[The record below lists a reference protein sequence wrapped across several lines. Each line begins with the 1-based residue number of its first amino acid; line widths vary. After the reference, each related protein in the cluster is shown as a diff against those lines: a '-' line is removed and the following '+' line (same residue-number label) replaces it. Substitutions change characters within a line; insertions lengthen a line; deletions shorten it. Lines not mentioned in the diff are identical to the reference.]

1 MSAKANIFFY
11 NIKTLCLL
19 FSLAWRNLWRHPR
32 RTLITVST
40 ISLGLVLAIFF
51 IGIGDGSHQAMVRQ
65 AISLG
70 EGHIT
75 VQPEDYV
82 ASPHNQLF
90 LAQGLDIKAKI
101 DALGLPVH
109 VAPRMALNSLASTAY
124 QSEGVRLLGLT
135 PEQDPFVQALIKNH
149 PVDGEA
155 LIADDAQGVWLGI
168 ALAKRLRVS
177 VGGKIVVVAG
187 RQNADALSHLFRVR
201 GVFKTGIEDLDRYL
215 MVSSLTAAHH
225 LVAES
230 PERVASAATRLALF
244 LESDDALMAQHAIV
258 TAAVRDAG
266 IAKAGE
272 TEIAVLPWQEI
283 MPDLVQFIAVDD
295 AGNYVFLTL
304 ILVLVIFGIVNTILM
319 SVLERTRE
327 FGLLCALGIRPAHL
341 WILVTV
347 ESLLLGLLASAIGW
361 ILGAGVHLWFATQ
374 GLDLSGMLS
383 AGTQVMG
390 TVMDPIIYAQLSMDR
405 VVQLT
410 VIVIGATLLSGL
422 YPAFKAARVS
432 PLQAMR
438 T

>member
-1 MSAKANIFFY
+1 MSTKVNIFF
-11 NIKTLCLL
+11 NNLKTLGLL

-75 VQPEDYV
+75 VQPADYV
-82 ASPHNQLF
+82 SSPHNQLF
-90 LAQGLDIKAKI
+90 LAQGLDLKAKI

-109 VAPRMALNSLASTAY
+109 VAPRMVLNSLASTAY
-124 QSEGVRLLGLT
+124 QSEGIRLLGLT

-149 PVDGEA
+149 PIDGEA
-155 LIADDAQGVWLGI
+155 LIANDAKGVWLGI

-201 GVFKTGIEDLDRYL
+201 GVFKTGIEDLDRYF

-230 PERVASAATRLALF
+230 PERVASAVTRLALF
-244 LESDDALMAQHAIV
+244 LKSDDALMAQHAIV
-258 TAAVRDAG
+258 TAAVRDAD
-266 IAKAGE
+266 IAKAGD
-272 TEIAVLPWQEI
+272 TAIAVLPWQEI

-374 GLDLSGMLS
+374 GLDLSGVLS

-390 TVMDPIIYAQLSMDR
+390 TVMNPVIYAKLSVDR
-405 VVQLT
+405 IVQLT

-422 YPAFKAARVS
+422 YPAFKAACVS